1 MMKFFTFQGNSIINI
16 LTLLD
21 KFLMRGLKAQI
32 KKHQSLTDEE
42 QRILNSFNHLV
53 DETNRQFI
61 LPLIHY
67 VQKNALL

>member
-1 MMKFFTFQGNSIINI
+1 M
-16 LTLLD
+16 LD